1 MPKRCGKGRFDAQ
14 VYEQGRAHGSR
25 RQARERPSSLR
36 GEWIQTEHRVI
47 DEAAEQPGILA
58 TRHYRVSIVVSLQS
72 VASSSLLLRSAASW
86 GKYLTRSSRKRD
98 EDRYTHT
105 CIIASLRSVRRLWLS
120 FSLFFSFSFLPSFA
134 GSTFAPRPTP
144 PRYLEKDTHGRR
156 SKPDE
161 DGRADVRYRRYVS
174 ASFLLWLSSSLSL
187 SRSDFATLR
196 RVPAGRTARGEE
208 REGGHAHVDYRISL
222 PPRLRSSSLR
232 SRSLRF
238 YNARSLSCHLEKDI
252 HIPNR
257 IRGISN
263 RGTVKSSP
271 ECTR

>member
-1 MPKRCGKGRFDAQ
+1 MPKRRGKGRFDAQ

-25 RQARERPSSLR
+25 WQVRERPWSLR

-47 DEAAEQPGILA
+47 EEAAKQLGIL
-58 TRHYRVSIVVSLQS
+58 TTHYSVSIFVSLQS
-72 VASSSLLLRSAASW
+72 IASSSLLLRSAASW

-105 CIIASLRSVRRLWLS
+105 CIIASLRPVRRLWLS

-161 DGRADVRYRRYVS
+161 DGRADVRYRRCFGVLLTLVFILVVSVPLRLCYLEKSTRGEDRARRRTRRRTRTRRLSYLPAS
-174 ASFLLWLSSSLSL
+174 ASTFILSS
-187 SRSDFATLR
+187 
-196 RVPAGRTARGEE
+196 VPLAS
-208 REGGHAHVDYRISL
+208 VL
-222 PPRLRSSSLR
+222 
-232 SRSLRF
+232 
-238 YNARSLSCHLEKDI
+238 
-252 HIPNR
+252 
-257 IRGISN
+257 
-263 RGTVKSSP
+263 
-271 ECTR
+271 

>member
-1 MPKRCGKGRFDAQ
+1 MPKRRGKGRFDAQ
-14 VYEQGRAHGSR
+14 VYEQGRAHGSWW
-25 RQARERPSSLR
+25 QVRERPWSLR

-47 DEAAEQPGILA
+47 EEAAEQPGILV
-58 TRHYRVSIVVSLQS
+58 TRHYSVSIFVSLQS

-105 CIIASLRSVRRLWLS
+105 CIIASLRPVRRLWLS

-161 DGRADVRYRRYVS
+161 DGRADVRYRRCFGVLLTLVFILVVSVSLRLCYLEKSTRGEDRARRRTRRRTRTRRLSYLPAS
-174 ASFLLWLSSSLSL
+174 ASTFILSS
-187 SRSDFATLR
+187 
-196 RVPAGRTARGEE
+196 VPLAS
-208 REGGHAHVDYRISL
+208 VL
-222 PPRLRSSSLR
+222 
-232 SRSLRF
+232 
-238 YNARSLSCHLEKDI
+238 
-252 HIPNR
+252 
-257 IRGISN
+257 
-263 RGTVKSSP
+263 
-271 ECTR
+271 